1 MIAEQRT
8 FYNVGSI
15 ERIPPGEGRMYHI
28 GETRIAIFRTRSGNI
43 YATQAECPH
52 KGGPLADGLVG
63 PNTVICPLHSFKFN
77 LANGQPVENP
87 CQDLKVYTIQV
98 CDNGDMLLALDSEP

>member
-1 MIAEQRT
+1 MIAEHRT

-15 ERIPPGEGRMYHI
+15 ERIPPGEGRTYHI
-28 GETRIAIFRTRSGNI
+28 EQTHIAIFRTRSGGI

-52 KGGPLADGLVG
+52 KGGPLADGFVG

-77 LANGQPVENP
+77 IASGQPIENP
-87 CQDLKVYTIQV
+87 CQELKVYTVQV
-98 CDNGDMLLALDSEP
+98 SDNGEILLALD